1 MGVGVIGPC
10 AMPISPATSLETH
23 MIYARLYETESAA
36 RDAVKKLKKEGFPE
50 DTILL
55 VTPNSNSEAGSVENL
70 ATAIQ
75 AGFMES
81 YDARIY
87 AQGLEAGRSLVMI
100 RAGFGYGL
108 LALNTLESF
117 GPVDTDLLPPPRT
130 WADGD
135 KFTPLSAAFGLP
147 VLSCHPAPISELLG
161 LEPLATSTMFDRSF
175 GFNLLSQRSTP
186 LSSLFHLKTLA
197 SKTGPW
203 KASFGL
209 SLLSQQPTPKSS
221 SFGLPL
227 LSAKPAPLSSMF
239 GLPILTSDR

>member
-1 MGVGVIGPC
+1 
-10 AMPISPATSLETH
+10 
-23 MIYARLYETESAA
+23 MIYARLYETERAA
-36 RDAVKKLKKEGFPE
+36 RDAVTQLKQEGFPE
-50 DTILL
+50 ETIFL
-55 VTPNSNSEAGSVENL
+55 VTPESDREAGSAETL

-75 AGFMES
+75 AGFMEG

-87 AQGLEAGRSLVMI
+87 AQGLESGRSLVMI
-100 RAGFGYGL
+100 RAGFGYGQ
-108 LALNTLESF
+108 LALNILETC

-135 KFTPLSAAFGLP
+135 KYTPLSAALGLP
-147 VLSCHPAPISELLG
+147 VLSDQAAPMSELLG
-161 LEPLATSTMFDRSF
+161 IVPLATGSMFDRSF
-175 GFNLLSQRSTP
+175 GFNLLSQKATP

-203 KASFGL
+203 QASFGL
-209 SLLSQQPTPKSS
+209 SLLSQAPADKSS

-227 LSAKPAPLSSMF
+227 LSEKPAPLSAMF